1 MASERTREIREWMT
15 FGLSL
20 LTLIGIPCGLLVL
33 RNNRLEIRE
42 EWRNQLQ
49 FYVTA
54 DAFKSENAKL
64 TEAVKA
70 ENAKLAAENANLR
83 AEVII
88 INAKLDKIQI
98 QLVRLTDAVK
108 LRPDP

>member
-1 MASERTREIREWMT
+1 MASERTREIREWLT

-20 LTLIGIPCGLLVL
+20 LTLIGIPCGMLVL

-42 EWRNQLQ
+42 EWRAQLQ
-49 FYVTA
+49 AQLQLYVTA
-54 DAFKSENAKL
+54 ESF
-64 TEAVKA
+64 KA
-70 ENAKLAAENANLR
+70 ENAKLAAENTNLR
-83 AEVII
+83 AEVIV